1 MDRTAKRVQAAIGKP
16 SPDALWEG
24 KFQSFWHDFPAGLAQ
39 PSAACVA
46 KVAPANFRNEGATR
60 RLFAPN
66 FLRILSQNSLSGVI
80 YMCVFLLNNP
90 HCELLSDYRRL
101 ITHGPKNR
109 ISSPVP
115 RNRRSPFYCP
125 VITCAVFCAQAGI
138 QPDSAIHCRGLYS
151 YFSLKANNL
160 LMCVAIDRLV
170 PRP

>member
-16 SPDALWEG
+16 SPDALREG

-46 KVAPANFRNEGATR
+46 KVAPANFRNEGARR

-66 FLRILSQNSLSGVI
+66 FPTHSESEFPFRCDI
-80 YMCVFLLNNP
+80 YVCVFLLNNP

-151 YFSLKANNL
+151 
-160 LMCVAIDRLV
+160 
-170 PRP
+170 

>member
-46 KVAPANFRNEGATR
+46 KVAPANFRNEGGGCLR
-60 RLFAPN
+60 PI

-151 YFSLKANNL
+151 
-160 LMCVAIDRLV
+160 
-170 PRP
+170 